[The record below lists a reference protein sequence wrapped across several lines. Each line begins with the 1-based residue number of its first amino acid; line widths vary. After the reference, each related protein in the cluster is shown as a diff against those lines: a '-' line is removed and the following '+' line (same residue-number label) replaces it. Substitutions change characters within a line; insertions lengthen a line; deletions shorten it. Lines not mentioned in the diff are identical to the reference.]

1 MILLSRQASAETKL
15 PDLPDIHGR
24 AGMFAGVSHEA
35 LLVAGGA
42 NFPERKPWEGGTK
55 VWHDTVF
62 VLESKTGGWKVA
74 GQLPRPL
81 AYGVSASFG
90 DALVAV
96 GGADTKQHYAETQLL
111 RWNGE
116 QLKIEPLP
124 NLPQPLAY
132 SCGVLLGTKLYIS
145 GGQPSP
151 EMPPV
156 KTLYRLDLKSKSL
169 KWETL
174 PECPGPGRMLAAI
187 AAYGDSLWIIGGVE
201 LVKNE
206 QGQHQRRYLDTVF
219 RYDEQHGWSEMAALP
234 RPAAAAPSPAPLT
247 NNGFTLLGGDDGA
260 QVGQDPLQH
269 RGFREEIM
277 EYDVAK
283 NKWREVGKLSSPR
296 VTTPCVPW
304 QGLYVV
310 PSGEIKPGRRTPTM
324 LIVDIAPRGTSP

>member
-1 MILLSRQASAETKL
+1 
-15 PDLPDIHGR
+15 
-24 AGMFAGVSHEA
+24 MFAGVSHDA

-42 NFPERKPWEGGTK
+42 NFPDRKPWEGGTK
-55 VWHDTVF
+55 AWYDTVF
-62 VLESKTGGWKVA
+62 VLESKTATWKVA

-90 DALVAV
+90 DALLAV
-96 GGADTKQHYAETQLL
+96 GGADSKQHYAEAQLL

-116 QLKIEPLP
+116 QLKIAPLP

-132 SCGVLLGTKLYIS
+132 NCGALIGTKLYIS

-151 EMPPV
+151 DAPPV
-156 KTLYRLDLKSKSL
+156 KSLYRLDLASKSP
-169 KWETL
+169 KWEIL

-187 AAYGDSLWIIGGVE
+187 ASYEDTLWIIGGVE

-206 QGQHQRRYLDTVF
+206 QGQLQRKYLDTVY
-219 RYDEQHGWSEMAALP
+219 RYDEKRGWSEMAALP
-234 RPAAAAPSPAPLT
+234 TPAAAAPSPTPLT
-247 NNGFTLLGGDDGA
+247 KSGFTLLGGDDGA
-260 QVGQDPLQH
+260 QVGQDPLKH
-269 RGFREEIM
+269 RGFNEKIM

-283 NKWREVGKLSSPR
+283 NSWREVGKLSSPR
-296 VTTPCVPW
+296 VTTPCVSW

-324 LIVDIAPRGTSP
+324 FIVDIARRSTGP